1 MARPPNS
8 YAWAL
13 HTGASPI
20 PLSQLSE
27 EAYRGFEYAEQLAND
42 ARIRSEGNLRNHTG
56 LAPLTIAEL
65 AADDGITAATAR
77 RRITAAR
84 RQLFGDL
91 SDSAI
96 YKRLSRERQRRT
108 RRRRPCDHPNC
119 DQLLAGNVHANRRYC
134 SKHSAPAERVRR
146 HRQGTN

>member
-1 MARPPNS
+1 MARRPNS

-13 HTGASPI
+13 HTEASPI
-20 PLSQLSE
+20 PLSQLSD
-27 EAYRGFEYAEQLAND
+27 EAYRGLGYAERLARD
-42 ARIRSEGNLRNHTG
+42 ARNRSDRNLGNDTG

-65 AADDGITAATAR
+65 AAEDDLTAATVR

-91 SDSAI
+91 
-96 YKRLSRERQRRT
+96 
-108 RRRRPCDHPNC
+108 CDHPDC
-119 DQLLAGNVHANRRYC
+119 DQLLAGSVHANRRYC

>member
-1 MARPPNS
+1 MARRPNS

-13 HTGASPI
+13 HTEASPI
-20 PLSQLSE
+20 PLSQLSD
-27 EAYRGFEYAEQLAND
+27 EAYRGLGYAERLARD
-42 ARIRSEGNLRNHTG
+42 ARNRSDRNLGNDTG

-65 AADDGITAATAR
+65 AAEDDLTAATVR

-96 YKRLSRERQRRT
+96 YKRLTRQNQRRK
-108 RRRRPCDHPNC
+108 RRRRPCDHPDC
-119 DQLLAGNVHANRRYC
+119 DQLLAGSVHANRRYC